1 MASVV
6 TSSSSTATYG
16 DRHRIHPE
24 GPILGGMYDSE
35 VHPRGNPK
43 SDSLR
48 KRIYNTFDDPS
59 YSKPAK
65 VISVVMM
72 LIILISTLAFILE
85 SELLVGGALYDVRDD
100 AQVGAD
106 TLEPRLKTAPEP

>member
-1 MASVV
+1 MSVV
-6 TSSSSTATYG
+6 TSSSSSSYG
-16 DRHRIHPE
+16 DRNRIHPE
-24 GPILGGMYDSE
+24 GLSPRASDPD

-85 SELLVGGALYDVRDD
+85 SELLVGGSLYDVRDD

-106 TLEPRLKTAPEP
+106 TLEHMVKTAPEP